1 MTLWYKN
8 FKNKSEN
15 NDISCD
21 KPPGVPSV
29 SKIQKTKIKTTLVGW
44 SAKIQPKLNEIWINL
59 HKTGG
64 FFWQLNFDGFL
75 QFVQFWL
82 NISGLI

>member
-44 SAKIQPKLNEIWINL
+44 SAKIQPKLNEI
-59 HKTGG
+59 
-64 FFWQLNFDGFL
+64 
-75 QFVQFWL
+75 
-82 NISGLI
+82 